1 MSNIELLEKT
11 LPAAP
16 LKLIAM
22 ESCRELGQKVN
33 DYIVSFRENT
43 INEVSESSLYVNYK
57 SNNYLVDCC
66 CPRIGTGEAK
76 GQLKENIRGTELFIM
91 NDV

>member
-57 SNNYLVDCC
+57 SNNYLVPVLAQEKQKDFLKKLS
-66 CPRIGTGEAK
+66 GE
-76 GQLKENIRGTELFIM
+76 QIFSS
-91 NDV
+91 

>member
-16 LKLIAM
+16 LKLVAM

-43 INEVSESSLYVNYK
+43 INEVSESPLYVNYK

-66 CPRIGTGEAK
+66 CPRF
-76 GQLKENIRGTELFIM
+76 GTERQKAFSKKRFAEQIFSS
-91 NDV
+91 

>member
-11 LPAAP
+11 LPVAP
-16 LKLIAM
+16 LKIVAM

-43 INEVSESSLYVNYK
+43 VSEASVSSLYVNYR

-66 CPRIGTGEAK
+66 CPRFGTGEAK
-76 GQLKENIRGTELFIM
+76 GDRKS
-91 NDV
+91 VV

>member
-43 INEVSESSLYVNYK
+43 INEARRWTTFSL
-57 SNNYLVDCC
+57 
-66 CPRIGTGEAK
+66 R
-76 GQLKENIRGTELFIM
+76 
-91 NDV
+91 

>member
-66 CPRIGTGEAK
+66 CPRLAQEKQKDFLKKLSGE
-76 GQLKENIRGTELFIM
+76 QIFSS
-91 NDV
+91 

>member
-43 INEVSESSLYVNYK
+43 INEVSESTSQTTISQTAAVPVLAQEK
-57 SNNYLVDCC
+57 QKDFLKKLS
-66 CPRIGTGEAK
+66 GE
-76 GQLKENIRGTELFIM
+76 QIFSS
-91 NDV
+91 